1 MPFLYKIIYSSGA
14 IEIDKNTFLLC
25 LFYYLN
31 IKIGKFQSLSAL
43 FLWKLHP
50 IATIFH
56 PCRGVKFSI
65 LTSSGGGVST
75 RLQYWPSLRKS

>member
-1 MPFLYKIIYSSGA
+1 MPFLYKILYSSGS

-43 FLWKLHP
+43 FL
-50 IATIFH
+50 
-56 PCRGVKFSI
+56 
-65 LTSSGGGVST
+65 
-75 RLQYWPSLRKS
+75 